1 MFTSTSEEDE
11 GDLKRVPGDD
21 PIVVGMYLSP
31 YDYIVQNVK
40 LLAVEL
46 RGTVFSQHEKGLEF
60 HRKHCKNVKVKI
72 ASCLRCVYFYIRKI
86 FIVVI

>member
-46 RGTVFSQHEKGLEF
+46 RGTVFS
-60 HRKHCKNVKVKI
+60 
-72 ASCLRCVYFYIRKI
+72 
-86 FIVVI
+86 